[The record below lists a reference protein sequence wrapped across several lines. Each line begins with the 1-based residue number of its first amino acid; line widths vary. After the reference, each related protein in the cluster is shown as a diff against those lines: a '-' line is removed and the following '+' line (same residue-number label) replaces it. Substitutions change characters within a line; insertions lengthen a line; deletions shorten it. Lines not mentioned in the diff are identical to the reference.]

1 MTTLDHILKTKPNRR
16 VLATVPHANVLHA
29 VEEMCSARVGSILV
43 VEELRPIGLLS
54 ERDLLTRVLLKKR
67 DPHLTRVS
75 DVMTRDIAAVHR
87 DATPEA
93 VLALMTQ
100 RESRHL
106 LVVDD
111 AYVIGIVSMGDLA
124 RWSAG
129 AQLAR
134 VEAIANYVMEPGRA
148 HVAESTGKLKG
159 AAPASDF
166 RMRAVVLPSDV
177 KRRS

>member
-16 VLATVPHANVLHA
+16 VLATVPHANVHHA

-43 VEELRPIGLLS
+43 VDELRPVGLLS

-75 DVMTRDIAAVHR
+75 DVMTREILAVHHE
-87 DATPEA
+87 ATPES

-100 RESRHL
+100 RELRHL

-111 AYVIGIVSMGDLA
+111 AYVIGIISMGDLA
-124 RWSAG
+124 RCSAG
-129 AQLAR
+129 DQLAR

-148 HVAESTGKLKG
+148 HVAESAGKLKG
-159 AAPASDF
+159 ATPASDF
-166 RMRAVVLPSDV
+166 RMRAVVLPGDV